1 MRLQK
6 STESCAKQEKE
17 LLKVEAVSP
26 HWGSVQDING
36 RAPQVLEIGQ
46 PEAWDGE
53 EQEYLAEEFL
63 IHVQVKGKKAY
74 ITSTGFTI
82 S

>member
-1 MRLQK
+1 MGEHL
-6 STESCAKQEKE
+6 
-17 LLKVEAVSP
+17 
-26 HWGSVQDING
+26 
-36 RAPQVLEIGQ
+36 QVLEIGQ

-74 ITSTGFTI
+74 IRSTDFTI